1 MCRIQRWKTGN
12 VDAKAASASTLR
24 GTNFISRWYSLVLRL
39 LHCSEKCENMKM
51 SRYTNRKDL
60 RRQISCLPHGSHN
73 AVGSPSHS
81 GWHGEHFRHTR
92 NHCSQHLLSFVC
104 NFFHFSGLFNAHS
117 VNIFSSWTSGENL
130 VCIRKQYE
138 CILSTFS
145 LCSYTGKGPF
155 FVSLGCIQS
164 NISPIFHGLKCNC
177 HKKP

>member
-1 MCRIQRWKTGN
+1 MDNFNAQTGWT
-12 VDAKAASASTLR
+12 SILR
-24 GTNFISRWYSLVLRL
+24 GNIFFLLEWDLRFF
-39 LHCSEKCENMKM
+39 HCFEKYEHVKIYKCI
-51 SRYTNRKDL
+51 DL

-92 NHCSQHLLSFVC
+92 NHCSQHLLIFVC

-130 VCIRKQYE
+130 VCIGKQYE

-155 FVSLGCIQS
+155 FVSLGCIQN